1 MNNFVETW
9 KSIATALGRS
19 ERWCRY
25 MAQRAGDPL
34 PVFKIGGIVR
44 LNQSDLDD
52 WLSRQRGRSL
62 ARPVLEALISQ
73 PPASTPTPL
82 KLIA

>member
-1 MNNFVETW
+1 MSTYVETW
-9 KSIATALGRS
+9 KSIASTLGRS

-34 PVFKIGGIVR
+34 PIFKVGGIVR
-44 LNQSDLDD
+44 MNLSDLDD
-52 WLSRQRGRSL
+52 WLGRQRSRTL
-62 ARPVLEALISQ
+62 ARPVAEALGS
-73 PPASTPTPL
+73 PL